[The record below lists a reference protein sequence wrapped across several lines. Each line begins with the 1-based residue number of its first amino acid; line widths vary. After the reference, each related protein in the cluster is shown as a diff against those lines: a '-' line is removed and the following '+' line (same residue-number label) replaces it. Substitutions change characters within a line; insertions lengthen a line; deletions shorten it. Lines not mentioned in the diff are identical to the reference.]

1 MEQNP
6 NLLIDDGVL
15 EDEVL
20 IIDDSVR
27 EVPPPKES
35 RKARRK
41 RFRAI
46 ARYRARMRVWE
57 LAHPIRA
64 AWKNIL
70 IWAVEIALVLGLSY
84 VLSWFFCRT
93 IQVQENSMQPGI
105 VAGDTFLVNTAAYA
119 LGAPDRGDIIVFR
132 NSRETGANMHVKRV
146 IGLPGEIVQIQDGH
160 VYIDGEPLEGDDRFT
175 EIVDAGLAAEQ
186 IEMDYNEYFVL
197 GDNRNG
203 SEDSR
208 YSTIGNIRDED
219 IIGRVWM
226 RIRPFTRIRLIF

>member
-1 MEQNP
+1 MAQNP
-6 NLLIDDGVL
+6 NLLIDDAVL

-70 IWAVEIALVLGLSY
+70 IWAAQIALVLVLAY

-93 IQVQENSMQPGI
+93 IQVQENSMQPTMA
-105 VAGDTFLVNTAAYA
+105 AGDVFLVNTAAYMA
-119 LGAPDRGDIIVFR
+119 GTPDRGDVIVFR

-146 IGLPGEIVQIQDGH
+146 IGLPGEIIQIQDGK
-160 VYIDGEPLEGDDRFT
+160 VYIDGELMDEGGRFPD
-175 EIVDAGLAAEQ
+175 IADAGLAAEQ
-186 IEMDYNEYFVL
+186 IELDYNEYFVL

-219 IIGRVWM
+219 IIGLVWM
-226 RIRPFTRIRLIF
+226 RIRPFTKIRLFF